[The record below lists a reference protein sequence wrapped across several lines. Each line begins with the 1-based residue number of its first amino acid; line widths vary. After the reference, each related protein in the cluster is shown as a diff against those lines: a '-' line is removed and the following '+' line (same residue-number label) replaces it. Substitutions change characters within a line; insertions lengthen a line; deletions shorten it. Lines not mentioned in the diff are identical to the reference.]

1 MSNIDSPLVDKG
13 RLMAFLKDP
22 LLKELG
28 DCSSREETSYK

>member
-22 LLKELG
+22 MLKGLG
-28 DCSSREETSYK
+28 NCSGTEETTYK